1 MTTEEVEERLQRAL
15 EKVREEDL
23 DLLRFDVSERCIATR
38 LAMYLREYFVDYD
51 VDVEYNRHGTQV
63 KRLYRL
69 GRLVEN
75 HPRDRDETQPQSV
88 LPDVIV
94 HKRGVNDS
102 NLLVIEMNKSSNRQ
116 GMNGDKQRIKAFR
129 EQLGSRSVPS

>member
-1 MTTEEVEERLQRAL
+1 
-15 EKVREEDL
+15 
-23 DLLRFDVSERCIATR
+23 
-38 LAMYLREYFVDYD
+38 MYLREYFVDYD

-102 NLLVIEMNKSSNRQ
+102 NLLVIEVKQSSNRQ
-116 GMNGDKQRIKAFR
+116 GMNGDQQRIKAFR
-129 EQLGSRSVPS
+129 EQLGYEVGVLVVCQTGDRPEIYPAEMFV

>member
-102 NLLVIEMNKSSNRQ
+102 NLLVI
-116 GMNGDKQRIKAFR
+116 
-129 EQLGSRSVPS
+129 